1 MSLPQY
7 LFTVIKINY
16 LVLGGASLTAPF
28 YFRYFVEPGLIPE
41 QEINH
46 YLTMSNILPGAM
58 SIYMTA
64 YSGLYL
70 HGKKGM
76 YFGLAI
82 LFIPITLISILVFEF
97 INYLPFDIN
106 TLIYVSL
113 PIIIVASIDYISSIF
128 KSELLPRYK
137 FGIFTLA
144 LLLLSLAVVGT
155 IKLIIIYI
163 IIIFFLT
170 RRGGKN
176 V

>member
-1 MSLPQY
+1 MSLKQY

-28 YFRYFVEPGLIPE
+28 YFQYFVEPELIPE

-76 YFGLAI
+76 YLGLAV
-82 LFIPITLISILVFEF
+82 LFIPITIISILILEF

-106 TLIYVSL
+106 SLIYISL
-113 PIIIVASIDYISSIF
+113 PIIIVASIDYAISVFKSDLPNIF
-128 KSELLPRYK
+128 KY
-137 FGIFTLA
+137 GIFG
-144 LLLLSLAVVGT
+144 LSLSLLVFTFLGT
-155 IKLIIIYI
+155 IQLIVIYI
-163 IIIFFLT
+163 ILIFLIT
-170 RRGGKN
+170 RGGKHA
-176 V
+176 

>member
-1 MSLPQY
+1 MSLSKY

-16 LVLGGASLTAPF
+16 LVLGGASLTTPF
-28 YFRYFVEPGLIPE
+28 YFQYFVEPGLIPE

-64 YSGLYL
+64 YTGLYL

-76 YFGLAI
+76 SLALCV
-82 LFIPITLISILVFEF
+82 LFIPITLISILVLEF

-113 PIIIVASIDYISSIF
+113 PIMIVASIDYVVSIF
-128 KSELLPRYK
+128 KSELNPTIKYGL
-137 FGIFTLA
+137 FALSLLA
-144 LLLLSLAVVGT
+144 LYFALVGT
-155 IKLIIIYI
+155 IQIIIGYI
-163 IIIFFLT
+163 IVIWFMS
-170 RRGGKN
+170 RGDKHA
-176 V
+176 

>member
-1 MSLPQY
+1 MSLYRY

-28 YFRYFVEPGLIPE
+28 YFQYFVDQELIPE

-64 YSGLYL
+64 YCGLYL

-76 YFGLAI
+76 YLGLAI
-82 LFIPITLISILVFEF
+82 LFIPITLISILVLVF

-113 PIIIVASIDYISSIF
+113 PIIIVASIDYITTIF
-128 KSELLPRYK
+128 KSDLAPKFK
-137 FGIFTLA
+137 FGIFGLA
-144 LLLLSLAVVGT
+144 LFLLTLTAIGT
-155 IKLIIIYI
+155 IQLILIYMVIIL
-163 IIIFFLT
+163 FLT
-170 RRGGKN
+170 RGGKHA
-176 V
+176 

>member
-1 MSLPQY
+1 MSLLEY

-16 LVLGGASLTAPF
+16 LVLGGASLTTPF
-28 YFRYFVEPGLIPE
+28 YFTYFVETGLIPE

-64 YSGLYL
+64 YTGLYL

-76 YFGLAI
+76 YLALAV
-82 LFIPITLISILVFEF
+82 LFIPITLISILIFEF

-113 PIIIVASIDYISSIF
+113 PIMIVASIDYVISIL
-128 KSELLPRYK
+128 KSELKPQIKYGL
-137 FGIFTLA
+137 FAIALLA
-144 LLLLSLAVVGT
+144 LYFALLGT
-155 IKLIIIYI
+155 IQIIIIYI
-163 IIIFFLT
+163 IFIWLMS
-170 RRGGKN
+170 RGDRHA
-176 V
+176 

>member
-1 MSLPQY
+1 MSLPNY

-28 YFRYFVEPGLIPE
+28 YFQYFVETDLIPE

-76 YFGLAI
+76 YLGIAV
-82 LFIPITLISILVFEF
+82 LFIPITLISILLLEF

-113 PIIIVASIDYISSIF
+113 PIIIVASIDYLVSIF
-128 KSELLPRYK
+128 KSDLSFKFKYGLFAIAMLLLIL
-137 FGIFTLA
+137 GIF
-144 LLLLSLAVVGT
+144 GT
-155 IKLIIIYI
+155 IKLILVYI
-163 IIIFFLT
+163 IVIFFLT
-170 RRGGKN
+170 RGGKN
-176 V
+176 A

>member
-1 MSLPQY
+1 MSLSNY

-28 YFRYFVEPGLIPE
+28 YFQYFVETDLIPE

-76 YFGLAI
+76 YLGIAV
-82 LFIPITLISILVFEF
+82 LFIPITLISILLLEF
-97 INYLPFDIN
+97 INYLPFDVN
-106 TLIYVSL
+106 TLIYISL
-113 PIIIVASIDYISSIF
+113 PIITVASIDYLISIF
-128 KSELLPRYK
+128 TSELHPKFK
-137 FGIFTLA
+137 FGLFALAILLLA
-144 LLLLSLAVVGT
+144 LGIFGT
-155 IKLIIIYI
+155 IKLILVYI

-170 RRGGKN
+170 VGGKN
-176 V
+176 A